1 MRYMMLIYT
10 KEENPDSMSPEEGIA
25 SGKGTSR

>member
-10 KEENPDSMSPEEGIA
+10 QEKE
-25 SGKGTSR
+25 SGLTREQAEQPPRKHSVH